1 MLTLMKANR
10 TWMHKNA
17 FFKNNSSELKYRNIK
32 KSTNYC
38 RFYMKEQACRKP
50 FYSGGELSRDV
61 GQSIGQITD
70 SYFRISG
77 ASLINKQKLY

>member
-1 MLTLMKANR
+1 
-10 TWMHKNA
+10 
-17 FFKNNSSELKYRNIK
+17 
-32 KSTNYC
+32 
-38 RFYMKEQACRKP
+38 MKEQAYRKP

-77 ASLINKQKLY
+77 TSLINKQKLS